1 LPLDPKPSDFAE
13 LSTVLNLEIKHAAV
27 VYSSHKPCR
36 VSQRKMVKNRGL
48 CLVILLAFAMCA
60 PLSLAQ
66 STADNVEEAFAR
78 ATQLHQTGD
87 IEGAIRAYQ
96 SILVKHPERVDVR
109 SNLGAAY
116 SRLGRYEEAIASYKE
131 ALKLDDHNE
140 TIRFNLA
147 LAYYK
152 GALFVEAANEL
163 TRFLASARA
172 DLPQRPN
179 AVLLLAE
186 CQVRI
191 GEYKKVIESLSPL
204 AEADPNNRTVAFL
217 LGSALISDGQT
228 SRGQILIDRVFHDE
242 DSAQAHLLLGS
253 ILLLADNGQGAIR
266 ELERAIQLDPKLPTL
281 QAWYGRALM
290 RMGDTTAAK
299 TAFHNELAQN
309 QNDFDANLFLGVI
322 LRQDKDFDEAFK
334 YLSHAVHLRPRDQY
348 ARYHVAAVYAAVG
361 KPNDALP
368 LLEGVV
374 KETPDF
380 IEGRVLLASVYYRL
394 NRKEDGDR
402 EKAAVQKLTAEQQAK
417 QPGAQTDSNAAT
429 PIKPPDNFENY

>member
-1 LPLDPKPSDFAE
+1 
-13 LSTVLNLEIKHAAV
+13 
-27 VYSSHKPCR
+27 
-36 VSQRKMVKNRGL
+36 MVKNRGV
-48 CLVILLAFAMCA
+48 CIVILLAFAMCA
-60 PLSLAQ
+60 PLLLAQ
-66 STADNVEEAFAR
+66 STQSTPDNVEEAFAR
-78 ATQLHQTGD
+78 ATELHQTGD

-96 SILVKHPERVDVR
+96 SILAKHPERVDVR

-179 AVLLLAE
+179 AALLLAE
-186 CQVRI
+186 CQVRM
-191 GEYKKVIESLSPL
+191 GEYKKVIEFLSPL

-217 LGSALISDGQT
+217 LGSALISDGQI
-228 SRGQILIDRVFHDE
+228 SSGQRLIDKVFHDE
-242 DSAQAHLLLGS
+242 DSAQAHMLLGS
-253 ILLLADNGQGAIR
+253 ILLLADDGHGAIT

-290 RMGDTTAAK
+290 RMGDTRAAK
-299 TAFHNELAQN
+299 TAFHNELVQN
-309 QNDFDANLFLGVI
+309 PNDFDANLFLGVI

-334 YLSHAVHLRPRDQY
+334 YLSRAVDLRPRDQY

-361 KPNDALP
+361 KLNDAMP
-368 LLEGVV
+368 LLERVA
-374 KETPDF
+374 KELPDF
-380 IEGRVLLASVYYRL
+380 LEARVLLASVYYRL
-394 NRKEDGDR
+394 DRKEDGDR

-417 QPGAQTDSNAAT
+417 QPGAATNSNAAS
-429 PIKPPDNFENY
+429 PIKPPDNFEY